1 MPKIILAFFISY
13 IIIFLIRYIS
23 LSERL
28 LFKIRDEEDKKKSIK
43 LVASTKKCLTTKYI
57 IFFITCFIFLMLM
70 WYYLS
75 SFCAIFQNSQIYLLK
90 NTFISFGISI
100 IFPIIYNLLPSVFR
114 MYSIKANNENVYK
127 FSTILQL
134 F

>member
-1 MPKIILAFFISY
+1 MPKIFLAFFISY
-13 IIIFLIRYIS
+13 IIIFIIRYIS
-23 LSERL
+23 LSERFL
-28 LFKIRDEEDKKKSIK
+28 IKIRNEADKKKLIK